1 MLTEYHF
8 LLEKAQCRLYNNNNN
23 NRAIK
28 RRSLTTAELP
38 PHLGT
43 GFSHFLCRLEGITT
57 SLINAGMITIGPAIE
72 I

>member
-8 LLEKAQCRLYNNNNN
+8 LLEKAQCRLYNNN

-43 GFSHFLCRLEGITT
+43 GFPHFLCRLEGITT
-57 SLINAGMITIGPAIE
+57 SLINAGMITVGPARE